1 MRTIGAVCV
10 ATMVLLRPSGAVEPC
25 IPNASPSDGIEDSIA
40 IQACLNK
47 GGLVS
52 LSPGQHPGYLIERGL
67 KMGSNTTLTS
77 TGAKATLAAHSTL
90 GAEPILDVL
99 GFNWHISEV
108 VFDGR
113 KYERDALGLCWSGD
127 KRGYNLKVDG
137 TDFSI
142 THVDTVNAMCGT
154 GLEVVG
160 TDFEIAFVFS
170 AYNGR
175 EVGEW
180 PNAPYQWS
188 DGMTVVYCENGDIH
202 DNTFI
207 DNTDFDLLFGG
218 GPNCS
223 VHHNDI
229 YHQIRFAFA
238 GLNVGN
244 MDAGKWDG
252 HGSKWRG
259 NHEGSN
265 FFQNRVSSNPGMLMY
280 GLSVGSH
287 PFTRGHRNIRGAQC
301 RRLHAE
307 HLDRRASQSHRRRR
321 AQRRDLRKHA
331 RESARESRRIQQLP
345 DFNELHLGTYGL
357 RLAERCCRDD
367 HGQRSLPT
375 LIRRALRLVAL
386 HCSTN

>member
-10 ATMVLLRPSGAVEPC
+10 VTMVLLRPSGAVESC

-52 LSPGQHPGYLIERGL
+52 LSPGGHPGYLIERGL
-67 KMGSNTTLTS
+67 KMGGNTTLTS

-99 GFNWHISEV
+99 GSNWRISEV
-108 VFDGR
+108 AFDGR

-137 TDFSI
+137 SNFSI

-160 TDFEIAFVFS
+160 TDFEIAFVFA

-223 VHHNDI
+223 VHHNDV

-265 FFQNRVSSNPGMLMY
+265 FFQNRVSSNAGMLMY

-287 PFTRGHRNIRGAQC
+287 PFTAETETYAVHNAGGFTQNTSTGAQVNLIVEGVLNGEIYGNTLEHPQGNRAEYNSC
-301 RRLHAE
+301 R
-307 HLDRRASQSHRRRR
+307 
-321 AQRRDLRKHA
+321 
-331 RESARESRRIQQLP
+331 I
-345 DFNELHLGTYGL
+345 
-357 RLAERCCRDD
+357 
-367 HGQRSLPT
+367 
-375 LIRRALRLVAL
+375 
-386 HCSTN
+386 STNYISAHTGFASRSAAVAMTMDNGICQP